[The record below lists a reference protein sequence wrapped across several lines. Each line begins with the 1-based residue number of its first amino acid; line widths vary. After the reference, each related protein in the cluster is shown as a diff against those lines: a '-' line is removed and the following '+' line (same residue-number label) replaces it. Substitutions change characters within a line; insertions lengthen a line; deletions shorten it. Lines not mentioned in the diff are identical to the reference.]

1 MCYVCGMAKVK
12 RRKPAEVR
20 KMDNLNIRLA
30 ASHKAEIAAAA
41 ERTGISIS
49 AWAVE
54 RLLKAAR
61 QESGSQGAA

>member
-1 MCYVCGMAKVK
+1 MCYVSGMAKIK

-20 KMDNLNIRLA
+20 KMDNLNIRLS

-61 QESGSQGAA
+61 QESSGQGAA